1 MAQSTITDGH
11 YTPGSASGKKEPIS
25 PCPTSTCGLPYPQGR
40 VDERGERDGH
50 PEVEETV
57 PEDGDSGLSPDPEYG
72 EGGEHGSFEH
82 ADAARCQR
90 ERAGR
95 RGYAVGY
102 EQLACARMHPD
113 REEHKYETRGVEHPV
128 AERETAPP
136 HYLERAATGL

>member
-1 MAQSTITDGH
+1 MALSTITDGY
-11 YTPGSASGKKEPIS
+11 YTPGSGHHTRRPGS
-25 PCPTSTCGLPYPQGR
+25 PYPTSGLPQGR
-40 VDERGERDGH
+40 VDERCERYGH

-57 PEDGDSGLSPDPEYG
+57 SEDGDRGLSPDPEYG

-82 ADAARCQR
+82 TDAAWCQR

-113 REEHKYETRGVEHPV
+113 REEHKYGTRGVEHPV

-136 HYLERAATGL
+136 HYLERAATGLPA